1 MNWKSLAAAVTI
13 CTLAFPAAA
22 FAAETPEAPE
32 AEAPAAEVNIEK
44 VVANCTSE
52 PYGKAIHSFTY
63 YVDSTADLLGMT
75 AEDFTGT
82 NLCYDAM
89 EYKEFFDAQAE
100 GVTFTPNTITVEV
113 PSFYPNNS
121 YGREGYWAFTCTNPA
136 FNVDATMDIE
146 FSDPVVESFE
156 EYDLT
161 YGDARLD
168 TYLYTP
174 EGAEEAGPLPLVVFN
189 SGGSGI
195 STTNDIYGANFLVSF
210 AKPEAQDIMK
220 CYALYPQRNEGEVDD
235 LCAAIAQEIE
245 RLIEEG
251 KVDADRVFVT
261 GESAGSMFTMN
272 FVSRYP
278 GLATGIVIF
287 DGGYN
292 YDEIAGSDQLED
304 TVLIDGESPWSD
316 AELQQLADSGTK
328 VMMVQSIGDTTS
340 TPIRYATAYTKLVE
354 MGMTPDVDI
363 FWHLYTAED
372 FNALLGDN
380 THWDLMQ
387 DGGYISDPI
396 TGVTTYYYPEGKL
409 HNSSYPG
416 ANDQSIKLWMM
427 NQSKAEYSVEPSE
440 LYSAVYDTGID
451 YSILPDKYTQ
461 MAVLENAPGI
471 PAGTETTLVVWTDEE
486 HGFYYVGF
494 STFFTPEV
502 QFCEG
507 IVIGGTGHTVMD
519 CNGTWWDADMDNFI
533 LPYICEKDAAGEI
546 EWTPY
551 DRENTNV
558 EEILGVGESEGG
570 ESAEGESAEG
580 ESAEGE
586 SAEGESAEGES
597 AEGESPAGEAE
608 ADAEAQPAEEAA
620 DAAAEN

>member
-121 YGREGYWAFTCTNPA
+121 YGRDGYWAFTCTNPA

-251 KVDADRVFVT
+251 KVDADRVFVS
-261 GESAGSMFTMN
+261 GESA
-272 FVSRYP
+272 
-278 GLATGIVIF
+278 
-287 DGGYN
+287 
-292 YDEIAGSDQLED
+292 
-304 TVLIDGESPWSD
+304 
-316 AELQQLADSGTK
+316 
-328 VMMVQSIGDTTS
+328 
-340 TPIRYATAYTKLVE
+340 
-354 MGMTPDVDI
+354 
-363 FWHLYTAED
+363 
-372 FNALLGDN
+372 
-380 THWDLMQ
+380 
-387 DGGYISDPI
+387 
-396 TGVTTYYYPEGKL
+396 
-409 HNSSYPG
+409 
-416 ANDQSIKLWMM
+416 
-427 NQSKAEYSVEPSE
+427 
-440 LYSAVYDTGID
+440 
-451 YSILPDKYTQ
+451 
-461 MAVLENAPGI
+461 
-471 PAGTETTLVVWTDEE
+471 
-486 HGFYYVGF
+486 
-494 STFFTPEV
+494 
-502 QFCEG
+502 
-507 IVIGGTGHTVMD
+507 
-519 CNGTWWDADMDNFI
+519 
-533 LPYICEKDAAGEI
+533 
-546 EWTPY
+546 
-551 DRENTNV
+551 
-558 EEILGVGESEGG
+558 
-570 ESAEGESAEG
+570 
-580 ESAEGE
+580 
-586 SAEGESAEGES
+586 
-597 AEGESPAGEAE
+597 
-608 ADAEAQPAEEAA
+608 
-620 DAAAEN
+620 